1 MNLAAS
7 LGRARDHLKVLPGAY
22 VCRETEGV
30 NPADRYIRV
39 ALVHDEKTT
48 REAMTRLATVL

>member
-1 MNLAAS
+1 
-7 LGRARDHLKVLPGAY
+7 VLPGAY